1 MLATV
6 ISVRFSTI
14 MEQNSKIDLFD
25 FYVGENKLPI
35 LEIRVNVLSLY
46 VREFENY

>member
-35 LEIRVNVLSLY
+35 LIRVNVLSLY